1 MSDETKIP
9 GAERQKTKAPSGNGN
24 LRDIIA
30 RAQAALEHRPK
41 VLPESLNFRWK
52 SANFTLQIV
61 DPEHAAF
68 MRLTA
73 TLGYL
78 PYSAED
84 RTARQ
89 HTVQLLFKFNQQ
101 STGRFSIGPDGA
113 IAYGFSILREKNV
126 DLESIMNTVAVR
138 LMTMSDM
145 FESLSQKLVEN
156 KNPEPSSEPNIDL
169 DSNPPP
175 TSPT

>member
-1 MSDETKIP
+1 MSDDSEIP
-9 GAERQKTKAPSGNGN
+9 GPERQKTKAAISSGNLG
-24 LRDIIA
+24 DIIA

-52 SANFTLQIV
+52 SASFTLQIV

-84 RTARQ
+84 RAARQ
-89 HTVQLLFKFNQQ
+89 HTVQLLFRFNQQ

-113 IAYGFSILREKNV
+113 IAYGFSILREKNT

-138 LMTMSDM
+138 LMTRR
-145 FESLSQKLVEN
+145 LY
-156 KNPEPSSEPNIDL
+156 
-169 DSNPPP
+169 
-175 TSPT
+175 T